1 MNCIYDNPG
10 SKLISRQ
17 QRNSRQFGVQCST
30 SGCQDKKVGDAP
42 IDPILRKRFRE
53 AKATIKCVAG
63 NSTKNATHEALKI
76 WHAIE
81 IFVRSRQPCRW
92 LQNQ

>member
-1 MNCIYDNPG
+1 MSVMREYNTNLPTVKDASCNT
-10 SKLISRQ
+10 SKQKLSYH
-17 QRNSRQFGVQCST
+17 
-30 SGCQDKKVGDAP
+30 
-42 IDPILRKRFRE
+42 RFRE
-53 AKATIKCVAG
+53 AKARIRCVAG
-63 NSTKNATHEALKI
+63 YATHEALKI